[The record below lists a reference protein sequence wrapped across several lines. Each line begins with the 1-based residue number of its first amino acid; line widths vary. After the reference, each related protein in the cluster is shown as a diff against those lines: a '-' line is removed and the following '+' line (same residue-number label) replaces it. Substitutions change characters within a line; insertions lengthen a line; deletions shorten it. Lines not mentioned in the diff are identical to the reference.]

1 MSTVCP
7 FLLLRRLPG
16 YAYTCEG
23 HLGCFQFGAIMNKAS
38 MKIPFCV
45 KINFHFSG
53 TNTQKIIAG
62 PYVVACIIILLMSV
76 NIEVEVMPLFHS
88 FY

>member
-1 MSTVCP
+1 MWKCP
-7 FLLLRRLPG
+7 GLVSHIPIERCLD
-16 YAYTCEG
+16 
-23 HLGCFQFGAIMNKAS
+23 CFQFGAIMNKAS